1 MNVGIEL
8 DSTGPTN
15 NNIEEEESK
24 ENISSFNNS
33 FISMDD
39 QQVLKKPE
47 NNIWSNTAIFWRS
60 ESNFWIDSTH
70 NEEKRLKSWIIFT
83 LTASPIAS

>member
-8 DSTGPTN
+8 DSTAPTN

-33 FISMDD
+33 LISIDE
-39 QQVLKKPE
+39 QQVLKKP
-47 NNIWSNTAIFWRS
+47 
-60 ESNFWIDSTH
+60 DC
-70 NEEKRLKSWIIFT
+70 LKI
-83 LTASPIAS
+83 L

>member
-1 MNVGIEL
+1 MTASKKINMNVGIEL

-33 FISMDD
+33 LMSIDD
-39 QQVLKKPE
+39 QQVLKKPDCLK
-47 NNIWSNTAIFWRS
+47 ILQTIIAI
-60 ESNFWIDSTH
+60 
-70 NEEKRLKSWIIFT
+70 KRE
-83 LTASPIAS
+83 